1 MCCASA
7 RRTLHNPPTMKRALA
22 GLGLVLSLLTPVT
35 AGAEAEWTDGSPPPL
50 DFGLRTTAA
59 PSTTAPYT
67 WLRSTDS
74 PAIEQAWNDADQV
87 DLSMLQ
93 GVTGGVADGM
103 ATAIQAPAARTSP
116 TALSAPAR

>member
-1 MCCASA
+1 
-7 RRTLHNPPTMKRALA
+7 MKRALA
-22 GLGLVLSLLTPVT
+22 GIGLLLSLLTPVT

-50 DFGLRTTAA
+50 DFGLQVTAA

-74 PAIEQAWNDADQV
+74 PAIEQSWNEASQV
-87 DLSMLQ
+87 DLSMLA

-103 ATAIQAPAARTSP
+103 ASAIQTPASLTSP
-116 TALSAPAR
+116 TAPAAPAH